1 MPIERQEQALSLV
14 LSDFA
19 GGINTAAS
27 AYMLADNEAQLLENY
42 EYDYNRLRTR
52 GGLSAPIATCS
63 EETDVESGFYDFETG
78 CFFLFGKTPTLETDT
93 AKIYKT
99 DLTTTTYLGKLTGR
113 ERPVCCKYDSKVFI
127 ASGDHY
133 QVYDY
138 VAGLSTIE
146 NSFLTDNIFER
157 FGRIATTKQGDDN
170 QHYSSTG
177 DATSAAAWTDNSND
191 DSTAKWL
198 EVGYKDGGDIVTT
211 KPLANDLMVFKTN
224 GKIYQISGEYPSW
237 VCMVAGANSDVQATK
252 KSIETVGDNIVFMT
266 QSGLKSLG
274 TVSTYGNFS
283 MNEIGYKFN
292 RSLSATVYK
301 PILWNIVRKRQL
313 IIAPNYADRKVLYV
327 YQYNMDSGMKLVFP
341 QPVNDIFDTPDGAVM
356 LIGNS
361 LYRWGFDYATDNGTA
376 ITSKVKTKKFM
387 SSKKF
392 IVRSFDFSLESASEG
407 NFNVAI
413 GGKTFAYPLNSTKRI
428 RHLYADLKEFD
439 VTFECASP
447 HVIDRILLYGIE
459 V

>member
-1 MPIERQEQALSLV
+1 MPIERQGQALSLV
-14 LSDFA
+14 LSDFT
-19 GGINTAAS
+19 GGINTAAA

-138 VAGLSTIE
+138 VAGLSTIA

-177 DATSAAAWTDNSND
+177 DATSAAAWTDDSND

-341 QPVNDIFDTPDGAVM
+341 QPVNDIFDTPDGTVM

-361 LYRWGFDYATDNGTA
+361 LYRWGFDYANDNGTA

-392 IVRSFDFSLESASEG
+392 IVRSFDFSLESAATG
-407 NFNVAI
+407 NFNVTI
-413 GGKTFAYPLNSTKRI
+413 GDKTFAYPLNSTRRI
-428 RHLYADLKEFD
+428 RNLYADLKEFE
-439 VTFECASP
+439 VSFECASP
-447 HVIDRILLYGIE
+447 HMINRILLYGIE

>member
-1 MPIERQEQALSLV
+1 MPIERQAQDLSLV
-14 LSDFA
+14 LSDFT
-19 GGINTAAS
+19 GGMNTAAS
-27 AYMLADNEAQLLENY
+27 SYMLADNEAQLLENY

-63 EETDVESGFYDFETG
+63 DETDVESGFYDFETG

-138 VAGLSTIE
+138 VAGLSTIA

-177 DATSAAAWTDNSND
+177 DATSAAAWTDDSND

-198 EVGYKDGGDIVTT
+198 EVGYKDGGDIITT

-237 VCMVAGANSDVQATK
+237 VCMVAGDNSDAQITK
-252 KSIETVGDNIVFMT
+252 QSIEIVGDSITFMT
-266 QSGLKSLG
+266 KSGLKSLG
-274 TVSTYGNFS
+274 TVSTYGNFTL
-283 MNEIGYKFN
+283 NELGYKFN
-292 RSLSATVYK
+292 KSLSATVYK
-301 PILWNIVRKRQL
+301 PLLWNIVRKRQL
-313 IIAPNYADRKVLYV
+313 IIAPNYADRTVLYV
-327 YQYNMDSGMKLVFP
+327 YQYNMDAGMKLVFP
-341 QPVNDIFDTPDGAVM
+341 APVNDIFDTPDGPVILM
-356 LIGNS
+356 GNK
-361 LYRWGFDYATDNGTA
+361 LYRWGFDYTSDNGTA
-376 ITSKVKTKKFM
+376 ITSKLTTKHFM
-387 SSKKF
+387 SSNKF
-392 IVRSFDFSLESASEG
+392 VLRNFDFSIVSSSEG
-407 NFNVAI
+407 TFKVTI
-413 GGKTFAYPLNSTKRI
+413 GGKSFNYSLKSLRRTKPLYK
-428 RHLYADLKEFD
+428 DLKEFD
-439 VTFECASP
+439 VTFECSTP
-447 HVIDRILLYGIE
+447 HLINRILLYGIE